1 MRLHDLRP
9 PEGSRKERTRV
20 GRGIAAGKGKTAGR
34 GTKGQKAR
42 SGGSIPPWF
51 EGGQTPLHQRIPKL
65 RGFKNRFRIEYEI
78 VNVGDIGAAAER
90 GAFEA
95 EAADAKPTGKTKA
108 PAQITVNQDILRAV
122 GLVRSLDK
130 PLKILGNGELSAPL
144 FVVADGFTASARAKI
159 EAAGGTVNVLE
170 VPTAPLKAIG
180 VEPGDERTPPKLSRA
195 GQAASDKADR
205 ARVARADDAEAAEAE
220 PVAVGKAPP
229 APDAGETEAPTAPEA
244 ADADAVTD
252 APTASATAEAEAPAA
267 PEAEAEATAPADEAT
282 ESTATPKPRRAARTK
297 AAASED
303 KPSAEAGPAS
313 EPETASAAIDEAET
327 ASGDDA

>member
-9 PEGSRKERTRV
+9 ADGSRKERTRV

-42 SGGSIPPWF
+42 AGGSIPPWF

-65 RGFKNRFRIEYEI
+65 RGFKNRFKIEYEV
-78 VNVGDIGAAAER
+78 VNVGAIGEAAER
-90 GAFEA
+90 GAFET
-95 EAADAKPTGKTKA
+95 EAADAKPTARTKA

-130 PLKILGNGELSAPL
+130 PLKILGHGDLSAPL

-180 VEPGDERTPPKLSRA
+180 VEP
-195 GQAASDKADR
+195 
-205 ARVARADDAEAAEAE
+205 AE
-220 PVAVGKAPP
+220 PAESP
-229 APDAGETEAPTAPEA
+229 AATEAPA
-244 ADADAVTD
+244 
-252 APTASATAEAEAPAA
+252 TASDAAEAEAPV
-267 PEAEAEATAPADEAT
+267 ATAPDAVVTEPPTEEAAVT
-282 ESTATPKPRRAARTK
+282 EPPAEESAESTPAPKPRRSARSK
-297 AAASED
+297 AASDNDASTD
-303 KPSAEAGPAS
+303 A
-313 EPETASAAIDEAET
+313 EPETATAVSDEAET
-327 ASGDDA
+327 ASGNDA

>member
-42 SGGSIPPWF
+42 AGGSIPPWF

-108 PAQITVNQDILRAV
+108 PTQITVNQDILRAV

-170 VPTAPLKAIG
+170 VPTAPLQAIG
-180 VEPGDERTPPKLSRA
+180 VESGDERTPAKLSRG
-195 GQAASDKADR
+195 GQAAADKADR
-205 ARVARADDAEAAEAE
+205 ARAARAEDAEAAEAA
-220 PVAVGKAPP
+220 PVTAAKAPS
-229 APDAGETEAPTAPEA
+229 APEADEADEAEAPTAPAAEA
-244 ADADAVTD
+244 ADADASATTEVEASSPEAATA
-252 APTASATAEAEAPAA
+252 APTEDAAESATPA
-267 PEAEAEATAPADEAT
+267 
-282 ESTATPKPRRAARTK
+282 KPRRASKTK
-297 AAASED
+297 AAATD
-303 KPSAEAGPAS
+303 AKPSAEAESTP
-313 EPETASAAIDEAET
+313 EPETASAATDEAET